1 MALKRVSAENI
12 EYEET
17 FPCRVI
23 PGDAHILAELEE
35 LAKGEP
41 KFLEYIRSN
50 RVMHQW
56 GYVVDSFFFEE
67 LSRETET
74 NYRLMNEEWTLHEEE
89 NAPEL
94 NEAGVML
101 VCCAVSGDGVLR
113 CLKRVWELCPVLWK
127 YMIRQPQAVRNII
140 SYKQEG
146 DSVKQF
152 MWDYICYWTK
162 QTNLPEVVLRDI
174 SKCMQGCM
182 QGFDDQRMKLVQI
195 YEELYGMIREIPVL
209 RRDYAASFFRR
220 VSYMKL
226 RAEEI
231 VHTGFFRR
239 TTGNLLEDGEDMVM
253 IALDNWCEDT
263 SETAVFIRYFTK
275 RKSERTKITV
285 TKLNERINHRPYN
298 SYNVQE
304 RFAGTLWTLV
314 ECLEIENDNS
324 AHARWLLQTFLD
336 HFSEE
341 EMIQVKRKG
350 IFHTEEIQSNMLKLL
365 EKGEID
371 WVPFLLQ
378 WCHGAKEQRE

>member
-1 MALKRVSAENI
+1 MAPKRVSADNI

-17 FPCRVI
+17 FPGRVI

-56 GYVVDSFFFEE
+56 GYVVDSFFYREI
-67 LSRETET
+67 SRETET

-89 NAPEL
+89 HVPEL

-101 VCCAVSGDGVLR
+101 VCCAVNGDGDLR
-113 CLKRVWELCPVLWK
+113 CLKRVRELCPVLWK

-140 SYKQEG
+140 SYRREG
-146 DSVKQF
+146 DEAKQF
-152 MWDYICYWTK
+152 MWGYICYWTK
-162 QTNLPEVVLRDI
+162 QPDLSEVVLRDI

-182 QGFDDQRMKLVQI
+182 QGFNDERMKLVQI

-209 RRDYAASFFRR
+209 RREYAAAFFKR
-220 VSYMKL
+220 VSNMKL
-226 RAEEI
+226 RADEI
-231 VHTGFFRR
+231 IRTGFFRR
-239 TTGNLLEDGEDMVM
+239 TIGNLLEDGEDMVM
-253 IALDNWCEDT
+253 TALDNWCEDT

-275 RKSERTKITV
+275 RKSVRTKITV
-285 TKLNERINHRPYN
+285 TRLNERINHRPFN
-298 SYNVQE
+298 AYNVQE

-324 AHARWLLQTFLD
+324 AHAKWLLKTFLD

-341 EMIQVKRKG
+341 EMIHVKQKG
-350 IFHTEEIQSNMLKLL
+350 IFHAEEIRSCMQELL
-365 EKGEID
+365 EEGEIE

-378 WCHGAKEQRE
+378 WCYGAKAQRG